1 MATCFDPHLCH
12 LRANIWLTN
21 VIYVNYWPEGDLMW
35 VERFWHIIWRS
46 NSNINKQLY
55 QQKLYMNLYNKV
67 VLFSSLNVH
76 FVETLRD
83 TSDTHLPC
91 LFKHI
96 WLYIQNC
103 LAIVEYFFLVLW
115 CLFFCIYI
123 CFREFGLR
131 PLLYE
136 YTKNLRSVHT
146 VAAVVHTNSPVKR
159 VEDLKG
165 KRACFSVYNGVGEY
179 EATAKFVINVQST
192 LLLSLLKTHVYICK
206 CI

>member
-1 MATCFDPHLCH
+1 MFWPTFMSYSGQYLICNCNLCKI
-12 LRANIWLTN
+12 LAWR
-21 VIYVNYWPEGDLMW
+21 WPNAGW
-35 VERFWHIIWRS
+35 KFCHILWRS
-46 NSNINKQLY
+46 NSNINRQLY
-55 QQKLYMNLYNKV
+55 QQKLHMNLYNKV

-83 TSDTHLPC
+83 TRGMHLPC

-96 WLYIQNC
+96 WLYVQNC
-103 LAIVEYFFLVLW
+103 LAVVEYFFLVLW
-115 CLFFCIYI
+115 YLYYWIYI

-146 VAAVVHTNSPVKR
+146 VAAVVHTNSPIKHVK
-159 VEDLKG
+159 DLKG

-179 EATAKFVINVQST
+179 EAPAKFVINVQYT
-192 LLLSLLKTHVYICK
+192 LLLSLLTTCICICK
-206 CI
+206 CT